1 MIFIAVFVLTVF
13 LYSLVSRRLERTV
26 ITAPVIFTLA
36 GIALYR
42 LPPVFSDP
50 ELKRQG
56 FLLVAEIGLV
66 MTLFT
71 DAARI
76 NLNSLSSNKNLPIR
90 LLTTGMLLTI
100 LLGAIGAIII
110 FPSLSWQEAGIL
122 AAILAPT
129 DAGLGMV
136 IVNSPYV
143 PARIRQALNVEA
155 GLNDGLSVPFLMCFI
170 AMALQTSE
178 GAAEVLSRFIGEQ
191 IGYGSLIGIAIGGCG
206 GWLLALASRKQW
218 MEGSMQQMGLV
229 SIPLLCV
236 IASEATGASMFIA
249 GYVAGFAVQ
258 LGFAEAGRHSVEF
271 TETWGQLFDFFVFF
285 LFGLLVARSWALFD
299 AIHFF
304 YAVFSLTLARMLPV
318 ALALLGTGLSRSTV
332 LFMGWFGPRGLASI
346 VLGLVYLEHE
356 AHLTDETTI
365 KLSLM
370 MTVLVSIF
378 SHGLSALPG
387 ISIYTG
393 RIAKLPSSAPEH
405 ESIDHKYTAG

>member
-1 MIFIAVFVLTVF
+1 MIFLVTFILTVF
-13 LYSLVSRRLERTV
+13 IYSLISRRLETTV
-26 ITAPVIFTLA
+26 LTAPILFTLA

-42 LPPVFSDP
+42 LPPAFSDP

-76 NLNSLSSNKNLPIR
+76 NLKSLTSNRNLPIR

-100 LLGAIGAIII
+100 FLGTLGGMWL

-143 PARIRQALNVEA
+143 PNRIRQALNVEA

-170 AMALQTSE
+170 AMSLQTSE
-178 GAAEVLSRFIGEQ
+178 SAGAVLSRFIGEQ
-191 IGYGSLIGIAIGGCG
+191 IGYGCLIGIGIGAIG
-206 GWLLALASRKQW
+206 GWLLTLATRKQW
-218 MEGSMQQMGLV
+218 MNESMQQMGLV
-229 SIPLLCV
+229 AIPLLCAL
-236 IASEATGASMFIA
+236 ASEASGASMFIA
-249 GYVAGFAVQ
+249 GYVSGFAVQ
-258 LGFAEAGRHSVEF
+258 LGFAEAGRNSVEF
-271 TETWGQLFDFFVFF
+271 TDTWGQLFDFFVFF
-285 LFGLLVARSWALFD
+285 LFGLLVARSWAQFEWQ
-299 AIHFF
+299 HFY

-318 ALALLGTGLSRSTV
+318 ALALLGSGLSRATW

-346 VLGLVYLEHE
+346 VLGLVYLEGQ
-356 AHLTDETTI
+356 AHLPGETTI
-365 KLSLM
+365 KLALM
-370 MTVLVSIF
+370 MTVIISIF

-387 ISIYTG
+387 INHY
-393 RIAKLPSSAPEH
+393 AKIIRRLPADAAEYH
-405 ESIDHKYTAG
+405 D

>member
-1 MIFIAVFVLTVF
+1 MIFIATFILTVF
-13 LYSLVSRRLERTV
+13 LYSLVSRRLDRTA
-26 ITAPVIFTLA
+26 ITAPIIFTLA
-36 GIALYR
+36 GMALYR
-42 LPPVFSDP
+42 LPPAFSDP

-71 DAARI
+71 DASRI
-76 NLNSLSSNKNLPIR
+76 HLKSLTSNRNLPVR

-100 LLGAIGAIII
+100 LLGAIGAMLI
-110 FPSLSWQEAGIL
+110 FPGISWQEAGIL

-170 AMALQTSE
+170 AMALQTTE
-178 GAAEVLSRFIGEQ
+178 GAAEVLSRFVVEQ
-191 IGYGSLIGIAIGGCG
+191 IGYGSLIGIIIGAGA
-206 GWLLALASRKQW
+206 GWLLMLATRKQW
-218 MEGSMQQMGLV
+218 MDAAMQQMGLV

-236 IASEATGASMFIA
+236 LSSEASGASMFIA
-249 GYVAGFAVQ
+249 GYVAGYAVQ

-285 LFGLLVARSWALFD
+285 LFGLLVARSWA
-299 AIHFF
+299 HFEAKHLL

-318 ALALLGTGLSRSTV
+318 ALALLGSGLSRSTV

-346 VLGLVYLEHE
+346 VLGLVYLEQQ
-356 AHLTDETTI
+356 AHLAGETTI
-365 KLSLM
+365 KLALM
-370 MTVLVSIF
+370 MTVLLSIF
-378 SHGLSALPG
+378 CHGLTALPG
-387 ISIYTG
+387 ISAYAG
-393 RIAKLPSSAPEH
+393 RITRLDSTAPEH
-405 ESIDHKYTAG
+405 QSNGEMST

>member
-1 MIFIAVFVLTVF
+1 MIFLVTFILTVF
-13 LYSLVSRRLERTV
+13 IYSLISRRLETTV
-26 ITAPVIFTLA
+26 LTAPILFTLA

-42 LPPVFSDP
+42 LPPAFSDP

-76 NLNSLSSNKNLPIR
+76 NLKSLTSNRNLPIR
-90 LLTTGMLLTI
+90 LLTTGILLTI
-100 LLGAIGAIII
+100 FLGTLGGMWL

-143 PARIRQALNVEA
+143 PNRIRQALNVEA

-170 AMALQTSE
+170 AMSLQTSE
-178 GAAEVLSRFIGEQ
+178 SAGAVLSRFIGEQ
-191 IGYGSLIGIAIGGCG
+191 IGYGCLIGIGIGAIG
-206 GWLLALASRKQW
+206 GWLLTLATRKHW
-218 MEGSMQQMGLV
+218 MNESMQQMGLV
-229 SIPLLCV
+229 AIPLLCAL
-236 IASEATGASMFIA
+236 ASEASGASMFIA
-249 GYVAGFAVQ
+249 GYVSGFAVQ
-258 LGFAEAGRHSVEF
+258 LGFAEAGRNSVEF
-271 TETWGQLFDFFVFF
+271 TDTWGQLFDFFVFF
-285 LFGLLVARSWALFD
+285 LFGLLVARSWAQFEWQ
-299 AIHFF
+299 HFY

-318 ALALLGTGLSRSTV
+318 ALALLGSGLSRATW

-346 VLGLVYLEHE
+346 VLGLVYLEGQ
-356 AHLTDETTI
+356 AHLPGETTI
-365 KLSLM
+365 KLALM
-370 MTVLVSIF
+370 MTVIISIF

-387 ISIYTG
+387 INHY
-393 RIAKLPSSAPEH
+393 AKIIRRLPADAAEYH
-405 ESIDHKYTAG
+405 D

>member
-1 MIFIAVFVLTVF
+1 MIFLVTFILTVF
-13 LYSLVSRRLERTV
+13 IYSLISRRLETT
-26 ITAPVIFTLA
+26 ILTAPILFTLA

-42 LPPVFSDP
+42 LPPAFSDP

-76 NLNSLSSNKNLPIR
+76 NLKSLTSNRNLPIR

-100 LLGAIGAIII
+100 FLGTLGGIWL

-143 PARIRQALNVEA
+143 PNRIRQALNVEA

-170 AMALQTSE
+170 AMSLQTSE
-178 GAAEVLSRFIGEQ
+178 SAGAVLSRFIGEQ
-191 IGYGSLIGIAIGGCG
+191 IGYGCLIGIGIGAIG
-206 GWLLALASRKQW
+206 GWLLTLATRKQW
-218 MEGSMQQMGLV
+218 MNESMQQMGLV
-229 SIPLLCV
+229 AIPLLCAL
-236 IASEATGASMFIA
+236 ASEASGASMFIA
-249 GYVAGFAVQ
+249 GYVSGFAVQ
-258 LGFAEAGRHSVEF
+258 LGFAEAGRNSVEF
-271 TETWGQLFDFFVFF
+271 TDTWGQLFDFFVFF
-285 LFGLLVARSWALFD
+285 LFGLLVARSWTQFEWQ
-299 AIHFF
+299 HFY

-318 ALALLGTGLSRSTV
+318 ALALLGSGLSRATW

-346 VLGLVYLEHE
+346 VLGLVYLEGQ
-356 AHLTDETTI
+356 AHLPGETTI
-365 KLSLM
+365 KLALM
-370 MTVLVSIF
+370 MTVIISIF

-387 ISIYTG
+387 INHY
-393 RIAKLPSSAPEH
+393 AKIIRRLPADAAEYH
-405 ESIDHKYTAG
+405 D

>member
-1 MIFIAVFVLTVF
+1 MIFLITFILTVF
-13 LYSLVSRRLERTV
+13 IYSLISRRLETTV
-26 ITAPVIFTLA
+26 LTAPILFTLA

-42 LPPVFSDP
+42 LPPAFSDP

-76 NLNSLSSNKNLPIR
+76 NLKSLTSNRNLPIR

-100 LLGAIGAIII
+100 FLGTLGGMWL

-143 PARIRQALNVEA
+143 PVRIRQALNVEA

-170 AMALQTSE
+170 AMSLQTSE
-178 GAAEVLSRFIGEQ
+178 SAGAVLSRFIGEQ
-191 IGYGSLIGIAIGGCG
+191 IGYGCLIGIGIGAIG
-206 GWLLALASRKQW
+206 GWLLTLATRKQW
-218 MEGSMQQMGLV
+218 MNESMQQMGLV
-229 SIPLLCV
+229 AIPLLCAL
-236 IASEATGASMFIA
+236 ASEASGASMFIA
-249 GYVAGFAVQ
+249 GYVSGFTVQ
-258 LGFAEAGRHSVEF
+258 LGFAEAGRNSVEF
-271 TETWGQLFDFFVFF
+271 TDTWGQLFDFFVFF
-285 LFGLLVARSWALFD
+285 LFGLLVARSWAQFEWQ
-299 AIHFF
+299 HFY

-318 ALALLGTGLSRSTV
+318 ALALLGSGLSRATW

-346 VLGLVYLEHE
+346 VLGLVYLEGQ
-356 AHLTDETTI
+356 AHLPGETTI
-365 KLSLM
+365 KLALM
-370 MTVLVSIF
+370 MTVIISIF

-387 ISIYTG
+387 INHY
-393 RIAKLPSSAPEH
+393 AKIIRRLPADAAEYH
-405 ESIDHKYTAG
+405 D